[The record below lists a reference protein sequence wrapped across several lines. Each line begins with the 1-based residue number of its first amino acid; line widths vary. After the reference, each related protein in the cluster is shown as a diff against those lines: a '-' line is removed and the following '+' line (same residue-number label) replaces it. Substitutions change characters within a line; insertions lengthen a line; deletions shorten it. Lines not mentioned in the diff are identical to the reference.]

1 MKPLSGAD
9 EEETGYAV
17 GLVTLFGSIAV
28 LAFPI
33 IQAIFDFDENLFGW
47 WIGLS
52 VHDTGQVVATA
63 SAVSENTLDSAVL
76 VKMCRILMLAPLL
89 MFVSFKQQKK
99 SENSQKWKLPIP
111 IFILGFIAAAAIR
124 STSVFSE
131 SFIETIGDIRNFLI
145 TMAMFGLGAGV
156 RLRSL
161 KNLGRQPLVLGLVS
175 WVAVLTVAG
184 AGVLI
189 QNQL

>member
-1 MKPLSGAD
+1 
-9 EEETGYAV
+9 
-17 GLVTLFGSIAV
+17 
-28 LAFPI
+28 
-33 IQAIFDFDENLFGW
+33 
-47 WIGLS
+47 
-52 VHDTGQVVATA
+52 
-63 SAVSENTLDSAVL
+63 
-76 VKMCRILMLAPLL
+76 
-89 MFVSFKQQKK
+89 MFVSFKQQKRSK
-99 SENSQKWKLPIP
+99 NLQKWKLPIP
-111 IFILGFIAAAAIR
+111 VFILGFIAAAAIR

>member
-1 MKPLSGAD
+1 
-9 EEETGYAV
+9 
-17 GLVTLFGSIAV
+17 
-28 LAFPI
+28 
-33 IQAIFDFDENLFGW
+33 
-47 WIGLS
+47 
-52 VHDTGQVVATA
+52 
-63 SAVSENTLDSAVL
+63 
-76 VKMCRILMLAPLL
+76 MLAPLL

-124 STSVFSE
+124 SASVFSE
-131 SFIETIGDIRNFLI
+131 SFFETIGDIRNFLI
-145 TMAMFGLGAGV
+145 TMAMFGLGSGI
-156 RLRSL
+156 RLRAL
-161 KNLGRQPLVLGLVS
+161 KNLGRQPLVLGFVS